1 MGIGKNKRTRKRSGD
16 PEDVPMTPMI
26 DIVFQLLVYFIF
38 TFDPVSIFTHM
49 DITRPSSDS
58 AAKSDDPPP
67 EMYEIMIQPRRIPFG
82 VEGSQ
87 AAYSLNKKKAINLE
101 GLEQIISRI
110 TPEETITMLCD
121 TRSLHNDLVAALNLC
136 TKHKLTNVNVL
147 STK

>member
-1 MGIGKNKRTRKRSGD
+1 MGMGKHKRTRKRSGD

-38 TFDPVSIFTHM
+38 TFDPVSVFTQM
-49 DITRPSSDS
+49 EIVRPSSDS

-67 EMYEIMIQPRRIPFG
+67 EMYEFMVQPRLIPLG
-82 VEGSQ
+82 VDGSQ
-87 AAYSLNKKKAINLE
+87 ASYSLNGQKSINLE
-101 GLEQIISRI
+101 GLEQLISRI

-136 TKHKLTNVNVL
+136 TKHGLSRINVL